1 MTVFQKREALK
12 GVYSS
17 QKWIDR
23 VNKMP
28 DAQVTAIYLNLKR
41 QNKL

>member
-1 MTVFQKREALK
+1 MREALK
-12 GVYSS
+12 KVY
-17 QKWIDR
+17 KGPVWIAR

-28 DAQVTAIYLNLKR
+28 DAQVTAIYLNLKQ